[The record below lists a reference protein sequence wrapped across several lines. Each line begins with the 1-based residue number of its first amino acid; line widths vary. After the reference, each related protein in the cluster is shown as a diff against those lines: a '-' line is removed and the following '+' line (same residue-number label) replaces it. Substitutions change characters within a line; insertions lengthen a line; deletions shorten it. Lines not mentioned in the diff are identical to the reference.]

1 MHIDLADTLAVVV
14 LSGSIAAVVS
24 AGATYLSQHALAA
37 RQARIGYQYAA
48 RKRLY
53 EALGPLR
60 FQLLMASRD
69 VVRRVTGHAPPRRW
83 NLDSA
88 HYYGQSTMYRLLR
101 PLAICILIE
110 RQMNA
115 ADFSVD
121 PSGVRLLRF
130 EVGAHRML
138 TNSDPLPYYT
148 NIDWAI
154 ETQHVFRD
162 NLRRAAIN

>member
-1 MHIDLADTLAVVV
+1 MV
-14 LSGSIAAVVS
+14 G

-69 VVRRVTGHAPPRRW
+69 VVRRVTGHAPPRTW
-83 NLDSA
+83 NLDTA
-88 HYYGQSTMYRLLR
+88 QYYGQSTMYRLLR

-130 EVGAHRML
+130 EVGAYRML
-138 TNSDPLPYYT
+138 TNSDPLAVLLRARLGQAKPST
-148 NIDWAI
+148 SSATTFGAPPAQLI
-154 ETQHVFRD
+154 QH
-162 NLRRAAIN
+162 